1 LSADGKDEVVQN
13 AGHGELVQDGEDNW
27 WAVALAVQDVN
38 RNKELGEDFVAP
50 SGRQS
55 FLAPVK

>member
-1 LSADGKDEVVQN
+1 LPADGKDEVVQN

-38 RNKELGEDFVAP
+38 RNKELGENFVAP
-50 SGRQS
+50 SGR
-55 FLAPVK
+55 